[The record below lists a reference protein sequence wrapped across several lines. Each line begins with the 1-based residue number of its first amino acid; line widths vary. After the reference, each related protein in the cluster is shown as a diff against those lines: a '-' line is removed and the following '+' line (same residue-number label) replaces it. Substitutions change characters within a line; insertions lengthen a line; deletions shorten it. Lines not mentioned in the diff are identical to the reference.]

1 MARPASIR
9 EEHVLE
15 VARRVFM
22 AEGYKAGTARI
33 AREAGVSEG
42 SLFKHF
48 KTKTGLFLAAMD
60 VQTGEPAWQERF
72 LASVGEEDLRA
83 TLEAAGT
90 HLLQRLRT
98 LLPRMMMVTA
108 SGITI
113 PRHYGDHVIEP
124 PPLQHIRLMTRYF
137 KAEIKAGRMI
147 MDDPEIHAH
156 AFMGALS
163 HYAWCE
169 TMLGYRPATPRAYV
183 RSVVNA
189 VLSCTAARTASPPSR
204 RKNP

>member
-9 EEHVLE
+9 EEHILD

-72 LASVGEEDLRA
+72 LAGAGKGDLRA
-83 TLEAAGT
+83 TLEAAGA

-98 LLPRMMMVTA
+98 LLPRLMMVTA
-108 SGITI
+108 SGITL
-113 PRHYGDHVIEP
+113 PRHCGDRSSERP
-124 PPLQHIRLMTRYF
+124 PVQHIKLMTRFF
-137 KAEIKAGRMI
+137 KAEIRAGRMV
-147 MDDPEIHAH
+147 MDTPEIHAH

-169 TMLGYRPATPRAYV
+169 TMLGYRPASPRAYV
-183 RSVVNA
+183 RGLVGS
-189 VLSCTAARTASPPSR
+189 LLQFAAAHAATPPSR
-204 RKNP
+204 RPHP